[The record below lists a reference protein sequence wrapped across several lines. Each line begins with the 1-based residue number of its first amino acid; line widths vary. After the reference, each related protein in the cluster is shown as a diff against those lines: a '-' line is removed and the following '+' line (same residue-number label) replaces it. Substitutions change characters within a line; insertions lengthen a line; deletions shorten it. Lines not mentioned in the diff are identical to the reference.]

1 LPAPRRSSPA
11 TALPSRTNRPTRALR
26 VNPSRSAC
34 SRVSFSP
41 GQAPLLRFF
50 PLQHTSAASR
60 ARSGG
65 SRPPDDP
72 APAFHAPPRPRYWT
86 RTFVRRRVALAVFR
100 SFSGI
105 ESGNAPVGGRLGPV
119 VRSFRKRVRAG
130 VRVRRAPGRA
140 FDDREDLADPVVFA
154 IHRAGD
160 AGETGL
166 LTLTTDPTN
175 RALPLAISPPEPG
188 HAPTRPLARC
198 SATRGLR
205 HFRAAQPDEGSFPQS
220 HGKISSFPCFGLAR
234 RRSWGSTLR
243 RFNPAYGWSRRT
255 RAAAK

>member
-72 APAFHAPPRPRYWT
+72 APAFHY
-86 RTFVRRRVALAVFR
+86 RRARAFGREPSFGGVSPLRFFALSAGSRVATLRLADAWDR
-100 SFSGI
+100 SFDLSA
-105 ESGNAPVGGRLGPV
+105 NVFGPTCV
-119 VRSFRKRVRAG
+119 YA
-130 VRVRRAPGRA
+130 APGRA